1 VLQRVREVI
10 TRYNMFVRDTRV
22 GVAVSGGADSVCL
35 LHILTGLARD
45 WNLELVVLHL
55 DHGLRGE
62 ESCADAR
69 FVDALAACLRWP
81 SVIRN
86 ARIDLAQNLEQ
97 SAREARLAFFRE
109 VMRDSRLDSI
119 ATGHTSDDQAETVLF
134 RFLRGSGTAG
144 LAGIRPV
151 TPERIVRPL
160 LETSRAEIA
169 RWLRDRNFQWR
180 EDSTN
185 KALAFARNR
194 IRRELLPQL
203 EREWN
208 PALRRTLFQTAEWAR
223 AEESYWAEEI
233 ERLAAACFTESN
245 GVVFSSV
252 EHLATLPLA
261 AARRLVR
268 RAMERVKGDLRGIE
282 FLHVESILAM
292 ASSTEG
298 HGRVQA
304 AGVDIF
310 RSFDRLRFG
319 PIGAET
325 LSDRN
330 YRVEA
335 PVPGCVQVPVAG
347 LELVLEVI
355 ENAQEVNLDGSVY
368 NEGMGWLDPDRV
380 SGSLIL
386 RNWRPGDQYQP
397 ANRSRAEKIKT
408 LFQEFRIPLWERR
421 HWPVLVDGEEIV
433 WSRRF
438 GAAAGYAA
446 NPCGRRSL
454 EIRESQIGRLASNV
468 VAPGVKG
475 SEVS

>member
-1 VLQRVREVI
+1 
-10 TRYNMFVRDTRV
+10 
-22 GVAVSGGADSVCL
+22 
-35 LHILTGLARD
+35 
-45 WNLELVVLHL
+45 
-55 DHGLRGE
+55 
-62 ESCADAR
+62 
-69 FVDALAACLRWP
+69 
-81 SVIRN
+81 
-86 ARIDLAQNLEQ
+86 
-97 SAREARLAFFRE
+97 
-109 VMRDSRLDSI
+109 
-119 ATGHTSDDQAETVLF
+119 
-134 RFLRGSGTAG
+134 
-144 LAGIRPV
+144 
-151 TPERIVRPL
+151 
-160 LETSRAEIA
+160 
-169 RWLRDRNFQWR
+169 
-180 EDSTN
+180 
-185 KALAFARNR
+185 
-194 IRRELLPQL
+194 
-203 EREWN
+203 
-208 PALRRTLFQTAEWAR
+208 
-223 AEESYWAEEI
+223 
-233 ERLAAACFTESN
+233 
-245 GVVFSSV
+245 
-252 EHLATLPLA
+252 
-261 AARRLVR
+261 
-268 RAMERVKGDLRGIE
+268 
-282 FLHVESILAM
+282 M

-325 LSDRN
+325 LSNRN

-397 ANRSRAEKIKT
+397 ANRSHAEKIKT

-421 HWPVLVDGEEIV
+421 HWPVLIDGEDII

-446 NPCGRRSL
+446 NPGSWRAL
-454 EIRESQIGRLASNV
+454 EIRESQIGHWASNL